1 MFAWNK
7 KITKESA
14 SYSISQVHAIGNKAS
29 VGEERK
35 KEIQDRVESHAV
47 FPFFPFFLFLFSLL
61 LLLFFLFFFI
71 KLGSSYAFAVTR
83 SGSIV
88 VCITG
93 SVPGR
98 RAILYPLLIPP
109 PPPLHLLPLPLHL
122 LIHPLCR

>member
-7 KITKESA
+7 KNHKGKCWLFYFSSTRDRKQ
-14 SYSISQVHAIGNKAS
+14 SISRR
-29 VGEERK
+29 RK
-35 KEIQDRVESHAV
+35 KKNRSKIAWKVTRFFRFFLS
-47 FPFFPFFLFLFSLL
+47 FYFFFPSV
-61 LLLFFLFFFI
+61 LFFFV

-109 PPPLHLLPLPLHL
+109 PPPPHHLLPLPLHL